1 MIIAFRESK
10 WIDYN
15 TDFRQWS
22 NLCRS
27 YDSDFQLLEH
37 SWKEAKIPN
46 NHSIVI
52 LDERGDYSL
61 RNFEH
66 PENCVY
72 VFGRTGMNDLIETIP
87 HDFSV
92 RVNAPNS
99 KSMFGVSVCCAVLYD
114 RLVKCQ

>member
-10 WIDYN
+10 WIDFK

-27 YDSDFQLLEH
+27 YEMDFQLLEH
-37 SWKEAKIPN
+37 SWDEAVIPE

-52 LDERGDYSL
+52 LDEAGESSL
-61 RNFEH
+61 DSFIH
-66 PENCVY
+66 PEKCVY
-72 VFGRTGMNDLIETIP
+72 VFGKTGMNDLIQTIP

-92 RVNAPNS
+92 RVNAPDS

-114 RLVKCQ
+114 RLIKWQ